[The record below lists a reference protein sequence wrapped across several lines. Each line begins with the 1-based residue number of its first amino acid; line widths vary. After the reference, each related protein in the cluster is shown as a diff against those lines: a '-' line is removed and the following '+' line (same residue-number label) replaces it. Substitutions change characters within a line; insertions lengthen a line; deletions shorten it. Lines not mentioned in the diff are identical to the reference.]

1 MLWRTTLAR
10 GPAAAST
17 AHAKPR
23 GSRPRRED
31 VPKWRKCI
39 VFRRNELKTA
49 WEQFLSNFQVSSFH
63 QELIETSLC
72 KWPDFHLY
80 EAPAE
85 CLQQG
90 PWRLRAAAKK
100 SLCLSPRVALEL

>member
-1 MLWRTTLAR
+1 MEKML
-10 GPAAAST
+10 
-17 AHAKPR
+17 
-23 GSRPRRED
+23 
-31 VPKWRKCI
+31 

-80 EAPAE
+80 EAPME
-85 CLQQG
+85 CCNKRALAAQ
-90 PWRLRAAAKK
+90 AAAKK
-100 SLCLSPRVALEL
+100 SLCLCSA